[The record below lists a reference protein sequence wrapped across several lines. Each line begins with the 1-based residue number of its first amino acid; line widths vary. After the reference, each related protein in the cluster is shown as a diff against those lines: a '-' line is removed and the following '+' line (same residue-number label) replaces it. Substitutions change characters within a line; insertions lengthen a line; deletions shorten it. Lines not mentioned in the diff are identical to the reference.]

1 MISPVEEAEFV
12 VQLLDLPFRAFEFHG
27 YVGNRHS
34 VEVTFPDELM
44 ERAEQ
49 FGIQRS
55 LLMSGEAPS

>member
-12 VQLLDLPFRAFEFHG
+12 AQLLDLPFRAFEFHG

-34 VEVTFPDELM
+34 VEVTFTDELM

-49 FGIQRS
+49 LGSRGRS
-55 LLMSGEAPS
+55 